1 MGHLAYR
8 IMNNEERKALH
19 EKYLK
24 GELSPAELDEFLNA
38 LGEGDVQDMA
48 DVEETFERSTAKWQ
62 PSGNIA
68 DKILGQQKGGK
79 IRRLYFFRVAAAMI
93 GFAILFGG
101 AFKGFQYFQEQSEIK
116 HLLTLTVPV
125 GQTKELTLADGSKVT
140 LASGSVFKY
149 PQTFKRNERRVYL
162 SEGRAFFEVAHDT
175 AKPFT
180 VQSGTLATTALG
192 TSFVVQNYSRY
203 RFEKVSL
210 YTGKVKVEDG
220 VAQHEQVILHPGNA
234 YTYNEK
240 DNTGRRTDFMVTKD
254 PMNAGILAFEQTPLT
269 EVIYSLSSY
278 YGANIDINTKQLG
291 KDINFSG
298 KFSNGGTLEEALN
311 SLAFIY
317 KFNFKQTSAHDY
329 MITD

>member
-1 MGHLAYR
+1 
-8 IMNNEERKALH
+8 MNNEERKALH

-24 GELSPAELDEFLNA
+24 GELTPAELDEFLNA
-38 LGEGDVQDMA
+38 LSEGDVQDMA
-48 DVEETFERSTAKWQ
+48 DVEETFERSPVQWQ
-62 PSGNIA
+62 PSEDIA
-68 DKILGQQKGGK
+68 DKILGREKGGK
-79 IRRLYFFRVAAAMI
+79 IRRLYFFRVAAAVI

-140 LASGSVFKY
+140 LASGSIFKY

-180 VQSGTLATTALG
+180 VQSGELATTALG
-192 TSFVVQNYSRY
+192 TSFIVQNYSRY

-220 VAQHEQVILHPGNA
+220 TVQHVTLHPGNA

-240 DNTGRRTDFMVTKD
+240 DKTGHRTDFTVTND
-254 PMNAGILAFEQTPLT
+254 PMNAGMLVYEQTPLT

-278 YGANIDINTKQLG
+278 YGAQISINTKQLVKG
-291 KDINFSG
+291 INFSG
-298 KFSNGGTLEEALN
+298 KFSNEGTLEEALN
-311 SLAFIY
+311 SLAFVY